1 MKKSTLLLGLFLF
14 ISPLQ
19 AQTGWMWQNPLP
31 QGNPL
36 YSIDLCRYYG
46 WAVGPNGTA
55 LHTIDGGIT
64 WKQVDLGTGENFNSV
79 YMHDDLMAFMV
90 GDNGLIQLVIED
102 VATNTF
108 EIRKYGSNTIKDLNS
123 VTSNINGC
131 PWVVGDAGTIL
142 RSNDFWF
149 TWEDQ
154 SIPNYEPDLYDH
166 DNIECT
172 EAFAV
177 GKDGL
182 VLYTYDLGNTWSY
195 RNIPTTL
202 DMLAIDIGT
211 FENIRAVGQQNNI
224 WHTSDKGLSWK
235 KEYEEIGYN
244 LNDILNS
251 GTNTAYAVGLEGK
264 ILETIDFGETW
275 KERNTGTNSILYS
288 ITDPWSLDYKLVS
301 GHYGI
306 ILKNDGIQTDFEM
319 INKGPLNFLQSIEF
333 VNNETGW
340 AVGGAT
346 GWGGTS
352 DGIILH
358 TTNGGETWEVQQDLQ
373 TPLNAMD
380 FVNENK
386 GWAVGRDGLIKF
398 TSNGGANWGT
408 QTSPL
413 TKTLT
418 SVCFTDEN
426 NGWIVSMSNWGEI
439 IHTTNGGTTWTLQT
453 NPSGNPLHDVFFIDG
468 NKGWAV
474 GLDSSVI
481 RTTDGGAH
489 WEWINVNASLGYRFA
504 SVFFVDE
511 MHGWIT
517 GIYGSIMR
525 TTNGGET
532 WQEVESGI
540 DETLNDIYFIDK
552 EIGWVV
558 GDAGTVLHSIDGG
571 ASWSEQVSG
580 VATNFLTSI
589 CFVDGQKGWVAG
601 EGGTI
606 INTLHGGSNMVNTI
620 YVDDDNNTG
629 TEDGSILYPF
639 NTVAEAIEAAI
650 AGDSVFIFNGEYLE
664 TPLSMLDLKDGLII
678 VGEDSANTVI
688 AIPFY
693 TGELTMK
700 YYTEISGL
708 TCPGYS
714 AANDDGTATLR
725 IKDCHIGSVNF
736 SSENGYTFI
745 VEDCTIDGSVNNASG
760 KCILTIRN
768 NHFLNGGINDSGQ
781 APEGIEAHIIEG
793 NTIDWHELPPGQN
806 TKKHASLS
814 SALRNTAI
822 EPPNAAIEANSTS
835 ISIKNNTINIQG
847 EGSGIIVSGGSPANI
862 IGNTINLPL
871 VNTPT
876 QTAGIKSSA
885 DSGIVKDNVI
895 TGGYYGYY
903 SSSTA
908 TVFENNKITKAH
920 TGFYGK
926 GAEKVQN
933 NIIKDCSGN
942 GLIANGLSGPLQDNT
957 IIENDSAGIVV
968 LQLVDLGGGEKNSE
982 GRNVLQNNGYYDL
995 HIKYQPDEQD
1005 TLFARYNLWDH
1016 VGLDEILSNDVRNE
1030 GNEKLVLDIG
1040 GFIIFPN
1047 IPELFS
1053 PVNNASNDTLNI
1065 ELSWWQTAI
1074 PDRYHVQVAMDNNF
1088 ASMLI
1093 DTTNLN
1099 DTILLIAL
1107 EQETVYYWRVQALNP
1122 AGKSDWSEVWQFTT
1136 DIAGLVANEK
1146 DLVPVDIYPNPSSGI
1161 LTINSEILLQKQ
1173 VIITIIDLN
1182 GKKLKEKNIPAG
1194 TNNIILDISELEN
1207 GIYLCHIRTQENSLV
1222 RRIIIQK

>member
-1 MKKSTLLLGLFLF
+1 MKKLTLLLSLFL
-14 ISPLQ
+14 IVSPLHS
-19 AQTGWMWQNPLP
+19 QTGWMWQNPLP

-64 WKQVDLGTGENFNSV
+64 WKQVDLKTSENFNSV

-108 EIRKYGSNTIKDLNS
+108 EIRKYESNTTKNLNS
-123 VTSNINGC
+123 VTSNINAC
-131 PWVVGDAGTIL
+131 PWAFGDEGTIL

-177 GKDGL
+177 GPDGL

-202 DMLAIDIGT
+202 DILAIDIGT

-224 WHTSDKGLSWK
+224 WHTSDKGLTWK
-235 KEYEEIGYN
+235 KEYEESGYN

-251 GTNTAYAVGLEGK
+251 GTNAAYAVGLEGK
-264 ILETIDFGETW
+264 ILETTDFGETW
-275 KERNTGTNSILYS
+275 EEKNTGTNSSLYS
-288 ITDPWSLDYKLVS
+288 ITDPWPLNYMLVT

-306 ILKNDGIQTDFEM
+306 ILKNNGIQTDFEM
-319 INKGPLNFLQSIEF
+319 INEGTLHFIQSIEF
-333 VNNETGW
+333 VNKDTGW
-340 AVGGAT
+340 AVGGDP
-346 GWGGTS
+346 GWGGTT
-352 DGIILH
+352 DGIILG
-358 TTNGGETWEVQQDLQ
+358 TTDGGETWAVQQDLQ

-398 TSNGGANWGT
+398 TNNGGANWGT

-439 IHTTNGGTTWTLQT
+439 IHTTNGGATWTTQT
-453 NPSGNPLHDVFFIDG
+453 NPSGNPLHDVFFIDE
-468 NKGWAV
+468 NNGWAV

-481 RTTDGGAH
+481 KTTNGGAH
-489 WEWINVNASLGYRFA
+489 WQWINVNASLGYRFA

-517 GIYGSIMR
+517 GIYGSILR
-525 TTNGGET
+525 TTNGGT
-532 WQEVESGI
+532 SWQEIESGI
-540 DETLNDIYFIDK
+540 DETLNDIYFIDA
-552 EIGWVV
+552 EIGWAV
-558 GDAGTVLHSIDGG
+558 GDAGTILHSIDGG
-571 ASWSEQVSG
+571 ITWSKQVSG

-589 CFVDGQKGWVAG
+589 CFVDGQRGWVAG

-629 TEDGSILYPF
+629 IENGTLEYPF
-639 NTVAEAIEAAI
+639 NTVAEAIDAAI
-650 AGDSVFIFNGEYLE
+650 AGDSVIIFTGEYLE
-664 TPLSMLDLKDGLII
+664 TPLAQLKLKDGLTI
-678 VGEDSANTVI
+678 VGEDSTNTFI

-714 AANDDGTATLR
+714 AANSDGTAILK
-725 IKDCHIGSVNF
+725 IKACHIGNLNF
-736 SSENGYTFI
+736 SSKNGYTFI
-745 VEDCTIDGSVNNASG
+745 VEDCIIDGSINNASG

-793 NTIDWHELPPGQN
+793 NEINWHEAPNPFLSIEKPG
-806 TKKHASLS
+806 SLS
-814 SALRNTAI
+814 PAVINIDS
-822 EPPNAAIEANSTS
+822 EPANAAIEANSTS
-835 ISIKNNTINIQG
+835 ITIKNNTINIQG
-847 EGSGIIVSGGSPANI
+847 EGSGIIASSGSPTNI
-862 IGNTINLPL
+862 IGNTINLPI

-885 DSGIVKDNVI
+885 GSGIVKDNI
-895 TGGYYGYY
+895 INGGFYGYY
-903 SSSTA
+903 SSSAA
-908 TVFENNKITKAH
+908 TLFENNIITKAH
-920 TGFYGK
+920 TGFISK
-926 GAEKVQN
+926 GLEKVQGN
-933 NIIKDCSGN
+933 LIKECSGN
-942 GLIANGLSGPLQDNT
+942 GLIANGLTGPIQDNT
-957 IIENDSAGIVV
+957 IIDNDSAGIVV
-968 LQLVDLGGGEKNSE
+968 LQPVDLGGGDKNSE
-982 GRNVLQNNGYYDL
+982 GRNILQNNGYFDL
-995 HIKYQPDEQD
+995 HVKYQPYEQD
-1005 TLFARYNLWDH
+1005 TLYARYNLWDH
-1016 VGLDEILSNDVRNE
+1016 ETLDEILTNDVLNE
-1030 GNEKLVLDIG
+1030 GNENLVLNLG
-1040 GFIIFPN
+1040 GFITFPD
-1047 IPELFS
+1047 IPELIF
-1053 PVNNASNDTLNI
+1053 P
-1065 ELSWWQTAI
+1065 
-1074 PDRYHVQVAMDNNF
+1074 
-1088 ASMLI
+1088 
-1093 DTTNLN
+1093 
-1099 DTILLIAL
+1099 
-1107 EQETVYYWRVQALNP
+1107 
-1122 AGKSDWSEVWQFTT
+1122 
-1136 DIAGLVANEK
+1136 
-1146 DLVPVDIYPNPSSGI
+1146 
-1161 LTINSEILLQKQ
+1161 
-1173 VIITIIDLN
+1173 
-1182 GKKLKEKNIPAG
+1182 
-1194 TNNIILDISELEN
+1194 EN
-1207 GIYLCHIRTQENSLV
+1207 
-1222 RRIIIQK
+1222 